1 MSPRIAARLVRA
13 SGAALLA
20 GVLIASPA
28 MAAGPKITVTRLDDP
43 SFDRDESAAVSTR
56 CGFPVT
62 ADVSGR
68 WMERVF
74 PSGGRLVSLNTYVT
88 KATYT
93 ATRTG
98 TVVRLRDISTERTF
112 VRDGARYKAVTGRSV
127 VLYGR
132 IGRIVVALADN
143 RVTVS
148 RGRNVGTFYSGVCA
162 KLRAA
167 GAR

>member
-1 MSPRIAARLVRA
+1 MSPRPFTGKRC
-13 SGAALLA
+13 GTLA
-20 GVLIASPA
+20 GKR
-28 MAAGPKITVTRLDDP
+28 G
-43 SFDRDESAAVSTR
+43 
-56 CGFPVT
+56 
-62 ADVSGR
+62 
-68 WMERVF
+68 
-74 PSGGRLVSLNTYVT
+74 LVSR
-88 KATYT
+88 ARRT

-98 TVVRLRDISTERTF
+98 TVVRLRDVSTERTF